1 MSIQSPIDNKVPD
14 HAAWLRQTF
23 TLNTIIQKYSPE
35 YPDQEK
41 DQEKQKRLVSS
52 PPISI
57 LFFSCD
63 MF

>member
-1 MSIQSPIDNKVPD
+1 MSVHSPIDYKVPD
-14 HAAWLRQTF
+14 HAARLGQTF

-52 PPISI
+52 PPILLSI
-57 LFFSCD
+57 FFL
-63 MF
+63 